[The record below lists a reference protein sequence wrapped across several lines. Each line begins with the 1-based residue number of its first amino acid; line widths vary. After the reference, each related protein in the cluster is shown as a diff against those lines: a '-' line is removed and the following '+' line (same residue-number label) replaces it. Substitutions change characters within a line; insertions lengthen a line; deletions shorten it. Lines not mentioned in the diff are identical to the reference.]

1 MVKFKIFD
9 TLQKKYIGLHTTKI
23 WDSRY
28 NLGIWSNTIT
38 DSKVE
43 ELYNMMKEMK
53 DIKHLQLQIKINGR
67 FKPVT
72 KEVIEQH
79 MKISKS
85 YKKKSTNKKRQKN
98 NKKTQKNNW
107 WPFA

>member
-28 NLGIWSNTIT
+28 KLSIWSNTIM
-38 DSKVE
+38 DNKVE
-43 ELYNMMKEMK
+43 ELYNMMK

-79 MKISKS
+79 KKISKS
-85 YKKKSTNKKRQKN
+85 YKKKSKSYKKKSK

>member
-28 NLGIWSNTIT
+28 KLGIWSNTIM
-38 DSKVE
+38 DNKVE
-43 ELYNMMKEMK
+43 ELYNMMK

-79 MKISKS
+79 KKISKS
-85 YKKKSTNKKRQKN
+85 YKKKSK

>member
-9 TLQKKYIGLHTTKI
+9 TLQKKYIGLPTKI

-28 NLGIWSNTIT
+28 KLGIWSNTIM
-38 DSKVE
+38 DNKVE
-43 ELYNMMKEMK
+43 ELYNMMK

-79 MKISKS
+79 KKISKT
-85 YKKKSTNKKRQKN
+85 YKKKST

>member
-9 TLQKKYIGLHTTKI
+9 TLQKKYIGLPTKI

-28 NLGIWSNTIT
+28 KLSIWSNTIM
-38 DSKVE
+38 DNKVE
-43 ELYNMMKEMK
+43 ELYNMMK

-79 MKISKS
+79 KKISKS
-85 YKKKSTNKKRQKN
+85 YKKKSKSYKKKSK

>member
-9 TLQKKYIGLHTTKI
+9 TLQQKYVSLNTTKI
-23 WDSRY
+23 WESRY
-28 NLGIWSNTIT
+28 KLGIWNNTIM
-38 DSKVE
+38 DNKIE
-43 ELYNMMKEMK
+43 ELYNMMK
-53 DIKHLQLQIKINGR
+53 DITHLQLQIKINGR

-79 MKISKS
+79 KIKKSS
-85 YKKKSTNKKRQKN
+85 YKKKSTNKK
-98 NKKTQKNNW
+98 TQKNW